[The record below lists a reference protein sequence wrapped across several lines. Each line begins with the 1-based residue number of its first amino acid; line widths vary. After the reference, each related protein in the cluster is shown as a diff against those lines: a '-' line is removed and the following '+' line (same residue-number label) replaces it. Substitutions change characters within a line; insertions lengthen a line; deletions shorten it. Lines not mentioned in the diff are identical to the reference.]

1 MHWNQKRF
9 PLSLLFTQDFSQ
21 VHSHRNLTVSESDHV
36 INMTPYP
43 WFDLIWLISNTLL
56 HKIGSW
62 CTKPSHRAVHL
73 WVVSMHWN
81 RERFPLSLNSCD
93 QNFSHL
99 AAPIETSGC
108 QNLTAVLIWCHH
120 QDSGGS
126 LMTQMVQLRSKKKLS
141 CGEKCISPSPV
152 SSEIFKKKKTKY
164 SFWDLC
170 GPSSPFAFCPHSCV
184 TVNELVS
191 HSCTETF
198 KFVPNY

>member
-1 MHWNQKRF
+1 MIILDNYKAKVLCCGNLPQLSSVILTIYSFPVFILPLDGVMHWNQKRF

-141 CGEKCISPSPV
+141 CGEKMH
-152 SSEIFKKKKTKY
+152 F
-164 SFWDLC
+164 
-170 GPSSPFAFCPHSCV
+170 
-184 TVNELVS
+184 
-191 HSCTETF
+191 TF
-198 KFVPNY
+198 SRLLWNL